1 MRRGSLF
8 RTAASAVACVGLRP
22 SGSNSS
28 QFSAPIFSPLAMA
41 DTLALSAAAA
51 AADADQQPPPG
62 EASDVDEEEEDDD
75 DDSAEFDDSDEGGSS
90 DFSLSESES
99 EFDRV
104 EADHAATCV
113 TRQPAARRARLRPE
127 HSPAVL
133 CSPWRECTRSARPCF
148 TSSAPTACA
157 R

>member
-1 MRRGSLF
+1 MRGP
-8 RTAASAVACVGLRP
+8 ASDRHT
-22 SGSNSS
+22 GSNLS
-28 QFSAPIFSPLAMA
+28 QFSAPILTPLAMA

-90 DFSLSESES
+90 DFSSLDGESES

-127 HSPAVL
+127 RARLRPERSPAVL